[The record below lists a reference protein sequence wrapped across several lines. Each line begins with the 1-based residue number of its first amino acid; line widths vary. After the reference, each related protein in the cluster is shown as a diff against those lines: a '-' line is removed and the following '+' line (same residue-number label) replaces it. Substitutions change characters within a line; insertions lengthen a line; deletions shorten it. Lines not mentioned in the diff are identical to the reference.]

1 MTTMQKINSVGI
13 DVGTTTSQ
21 AIFSE
26 LTLINS
32 AAASEVPRY
41 DFSERRVT
49 YVSPIVFTPRDDDD
63 QISGL
68 ELLHFIDSQYDA
80 AGLTIDQVQSGA
92 IIITGEASKARN
104 ARETVMELAG
114 QLGDFVVA
122 TAGPH
127 LESVIAG
134 HGSGAAEYSRQH
146 GARVLNI
153 DIGGGTSNYA
163 VFVAGQ
169 LRDTACLNVGGRL
182 IQTDSD
188 GTVQRVHEPA
198 QRIIQ
203 DCFGAE
209 FPARHEKSAT
219 PVSQQFPDDYYAHLT
234 MAQIDAVVA
243 IMAELIVQMM
253 LGQASDVARALL
265 MTNPLHECAPFDAV
279 FISGGVGECYYRD
292 CVTGHNAFGDV
303 GPALAAALRAH
314 PVLNTMPVRE
324 PANTLRA
331 TVIGA
336 GMHTLS
342 LSGSTIWL
350 SSDRLPLCNVP
361 VLHVADDPGPDA
373 ERLAQAWLD
382 NATLHDLCV
391 RQDCYAISIPTQL
404 PVSYRSVLLCSSAI
418 QRFMHHSDGN
428 PYPLIVLAR
437 QDFGK
442 ALGMELQPFVG
453 KRDLAVIDEV
463 QTREWDYIDIGKGMF
478 DNSVV
483 PLTVK
488 SLAFPS

>member
-1 MTTMQKINSVGI
+1 MTTLQKINSVGI

-26 LTLINS
+26 LTLVNR

-49 YVSPIVFTPRDDDD
+49 YVSPIIFTPRDDDG

-80 AGLTIDQVQSGA
+80 AGLAIDQVQSGA

-134 HGSGAAEYSRQH
+134 HGSGAAEHSRQH
-146 GARVLNI
+146 GARVLNV

-182 IQTDSD
+182 IQTHPD
-188 GTVQRVHEPA
+188 GTVQHAHEPVR
-198 QRIIQ
+198 RIIQ
-203 DCFGAE
+203 DCFGAA
-209 FPARHEKSAT
+209 FS
-219 PVSQQFPDDYYAHLT
+219 DDYAHLNA
-234 MAQIDAVVA
+234 AQVHTVVA
-243 IMAELIVQMM
+243 AMADLIVQLMV
-253 LGQASDVARALL
+253 GKVSDIARALL
-265 MTNPLHECAPFDAV
+265 MTDPLKECAPFDAV

-292 CVTGHNAFGDV
+292 CVTHDHAFGDV
-303 GPALAAALRAH
+303 GPALATALRAH
-314 PVLNTMPVRE
+314 PVLNSMPVRQ

-373 ERLAQAWLD
+373 ERLARAWLD
-382 NATLHDLCV
+382 SAVLHDLCV
-391 RQDCYAISIPTQL
+391 RQDCYAISIPAQL

-418 QRFMHHSDGN
+418 QRFMHQSDGN

>member
-1 MTTMQKINSVGI
+1 MTIKKINSVGI

-26 LTLINS
+26 LELVNS

-41 DFSERRVT
+41 DFSRRRVT
-49 YVSPIVFTPRDDDD
+49 YVSPIIFTPKDDED
-63 QISGL
+63 QINGL
-68 ELLHFIDSQYDA
+68 ELLHFIDGQYQA
-80 AGLTIDQVQSGA
+80 ANLSIQDVETGA

-169 LRDTACLNVGGRL
+169 LLSTACLNVGGRL
-182 IQTDSD
+182 IETHPD
-188 GTVQRVHEPA
+188 GSIRQVH
-198 QRIIQ
+198 
-203 DCFGAE
+203 G
-209 FPARHEKSAT
+209 PARKIVDTVLGRGAGAGMT
-219 PVSQQFPDDYYAHLT
+219 PTQLDR
-234 MAQIDAVVA
+234 VVA
-243 IMAELIVQMM
+243 HMADLIVQ
-253 LGQASDVARALL
+253 VAQGKPAALAHELL
-265 MTNPLHECAPFDAV
+265 MTDALTESPPFDAV

-292 CVTGHNAFGDV
+292 CADLNDSFGDI
-303 GPALAAALRAH
+303 GPALATALHQH
-314 PVLNTMPVRE
+314 PALQAMPVME

-350 SSDRLPLCNVP
+350 SSERLPLCNVP
-361 VLHVADDPGPDA
+361 VLHVPDGSDA
-373 ERLAQAWLD
+373 QGLAQGWLD
-382 NATLHDLCV
+382 NAQVHDLCV
-391 RQDCYAISIPTQL
+391 QQDCYAISVPHHL

-418 QRFMHHSDGN
+418 QEFMRYCTGN
-428 PYPLIVLAR
+428 PYPLIILAR

-442 ALGMELQPFVG
+442 ALGMELQPFIED
-453 KRDLAVIDEV
+453 RDLAVIDEV

>member
-1 MTTMQKINSVGI
+1 MTLIQKINSVGI

-26 LTLINS
+26 LTLVNS

-49 YVSPIVFTPRDDDD
+49 YVSPIVFTPHDDDG
-63 QISGL
+63 QINGL
-68 ELLHFIDSQYDA
+68 ELLHFIDSQYEA

-104 ARETVMELAG
+104 ARETVMELAE

-134 HGSGAAEYSRQH
+134 HGSGAAEYSRQE
-146 GARVLNI
+146 GARVLNV
-153 DIGGGTSNYA
+153 DVGGGTSNYA

-182 IQTDSD
+182 IQTHSD

-198 QRIIQ
+198 RKIIQ
-203 DCFGAE
+203 DCFGAAL
-209 FPARHEKSAT
+209 PATHGKVASSA
-219 PVSQQFPDDYYAHLT
+219 SRQSSGDYAH
-234 MAQIDAVVA
+234 MSAAQIDTVVSA
-243 IMAELIVQMM
+243 MTDLIVQMM
-253 LGQASDVARALL
+253 VGQLSDLGRSLL
-265 MTNPLHECAPFDAV
+265 MTDALHECAPFDAV
-279 FISGGVGECYYRD
+279 FISGGVGECYYRE
-292 CVTGHNAFGDV
+292 CVTHHHTFGDV

-314 PVLNTMPVRE
+314 PTLKSMPVRE

-373 ERLAQAWLD
+373 ERLAQAWMD
-382 NATLHDLCV
+382 NAMLHDLCV
-391 RQDCYAISIPTQL
+391 RQDCYAISVPPQL

-418 QRFMHHSDGN
+418 QRFMQYSDGN

-442 ALGMELQPFVG
+442 ALGMELQPFIG